1 MKGVLYAL
9 VGGEVDGNSG
19 KMQCYRVEKITT
31 HNYNIFISVTLAR
44 L

>member
-19 KMQCYRVEKITT
+19 KDAVLSCRENN
-31 HNYNIFISVTLAR
+31 HSHL
-44 L
+44 